1 MATSTTQTSPS
12 PLDRTPADAP
22 SELTAAVDDLL
33 ETVRSKFSTATTEM
47 LAKMD
52 DMSRRLDNLE
62 AVLRASGGNGEGQ
75 GTGSEQRAGTL
86 SLIHI

>member
-1 MATSTTQTSPS
+1 MAASPTQAFPFDPTTT
-12 PLDRTPADAP
+12 DAP

-62 AVLRASGGNGEGQ
+62 AVLRSSAGNGEGQ
-75 GTGSEQRAGTL
+75 GAGGDQRAGT
-86 SLIHI
+86 

>member
-1 MATSTTQTSPS
+1 MATPPS
-12 PLDRTPADAP
+12 QASALDPVPADAS

-33 ETVRSKFSTATTEM
+33 ETVRSKFSTATSEM

-62 AVLRASGGNGEGQ
+62 AVLRASGGNGDAQ
-75 GTGSEQRAGTL
+75 GTTGEQRVGT
-86 SLIHI
+86 

>member
-1 MATSTTQTSPS
+1 MATSPTPASALDPTT
-12 PLDRTPADAP
+12 ADAP
-22 SELTAAVDDLL
+22 TELTAAVDDLL

-62 AVLRASGGNGEGQ
+62 AVLRASGGTGDGS
-75 GTGSEQRAGTL
+75 GTTSEQRVGT
-86 SLIHI
+86 

>member
-1 MATSTTQTSPS
+1 MAASPTQASPFDPST
-12 PLDRTPADAP
+12 ADAP

-62 AVLRASGGNGEGQ
+62 AVLRSSGGNGEGQ
-75 GTGSEQRAGTL
+75 GTGGEQRAGT
-86 SLIHI
+86 